1 MDAEMAGRMK
11 RKRTVYGEVDLSKL
25 KTIPIAER
33 MQGWSAH
40 ATSVG
45 KANPTTAPRMF
56 HGEFRA
62 LARQEHYM
70 LTGED
75 DG

>member
-1 MDAEMAGRMK
+1 MK
-11 RKRTVYGEVDLSKL
+11 RKRTVYREADLSKVR
-25 KTIPIAER
+25 TVPIAER

-40 ATSVG
+40 ATAVG
-45 KANPTTAPRMF
+45 KVNPTTAPRMF
-56 HGEFRA
+56 HGEFAA

-75 DG
+75 PE